1 MSIIYNILIQLYALL
16 IRIHSL
22 GNSKSRKWVEARKNI
37 FTELQESIKN
47 EKKIFWFHC
56 ASLGEY
62 QQAKHLIASIKKQD
76 ASIKILLSFFSP
88 SGYEAVKNHSEAHF
102 ECYLPIDTLSN
113 AKKFLSIVKPSK
125 AFFIKSEFWFNYMN
139 TLHEKNI
146 PLYHVSSVFKKDNI
160 FLKINFFKRILSKST
175 HFFVQDNISFQL
187 LRDVNIKKATVVG
200 DTRLDSIFSDL
211 KTYKKDSKLLNFST
225 TKPTIIFGSVWPE
238 DEHIYLSFINKNK
251 DYNYIIAPH
260 EKKYSKKIAN
270 KTNSILYSEFIQ
282 KDSIKENVLII
293 DNIGILKYLYSYCKA
308 AYIGGG
314 FGKGIHNI
322 SEAAACMIPVL
333 FGPNHI
339 KFVEASELI
348 KLKLAKEISTFNE
361 FRDAVN
367 SFIPNYKKDTAINHF
382 KNQESAV
389 SIIMKLIYKN

>member
-187 LRDVNIKKATVVG
+187 LNDVNIKKATVVG

-339 KFVEASELI
+339 KFLEASELI
-348 KLKLAKEISTFNE
+348 NLN
-361 FRDAVN
+361 
-367 SFIPNYKKDTAINHF
+367 
-382 KNQESAV
+382 
-389 SIIMKLIYKN
+389 